1 MVEGAP
7 EKPPTILDKP
17 WKEYSQLLTHCDD
30 ALQRQPGFPGG
41 TLTQHK
47 PNTTAFASRICSFC
61 YSEGQAKKQTNV
73 DDLLLQSFGLKHRNL
88 SGADGGTFA
97 DLEHEALP
105 AEDEG
110 REAEAPKKAIGNQP
124 AGKLGSVCAQ
134 NRVCSYTV
142 CKGVSFKHLS
152 CSSQRVAAIGPVCS
166 SVHASLSC

>member
-1 MVEGAP
+1 MP
-7 EKPPTILDKP
+7 LKSPQLSLDKP

-110 REAEAPKKAIGNQP
+110 REAEAP
-124 AGKLGSVCAQ
+124 Q
-134 NRVCSYTV
+134 NRNRKPACWEVGVCLCSEQGLQLYRLQGRFIQALKLQFPASGSFRVSLLKSSRIFV
-142 CKGVSFKHLS
+142 C
-152 CSSQRVAAIGPVCS
+152 
-166 SVHASLSC
+166 